1 MSQRGALTAAFVA
14 VWLATEGDVQLA
26 SALRSLGPFDVSQP
40 WQTVLTCLT
49 HTPLWG
55 AVALLAGH
63 FFLWL
68 YVLARLELSVAVPI
82 TACNYIFNAI
92 LVQVR
97 LGETVSPK
105 TWAGTLLITLGVLL
119 VTRSLSHSGVN
130 RE

>member
-1 MSQRGALTAAFVA
+1 MKQRAALGAAFLA
-14 VWLATEGDVQLA
+14 VWLASEGDVQLA
-26 SALRSLGPFDVSQP
+26 SALRSLGPLELSQP
-40 WQTVLTCLT
+40 WLALQECLT
-49 HTPLWG
+49 HAPLWG

-97 LGETVSPK
+97 LGETVTLK

-119 VTRSLSHSGVN
+119 VTQSLRS
-130 RE
+130 RKAD